1 MARLREIEAYRKRL
15 SKIARPSELSSEV
28 IGAVVTV
35 RSGHEDHTGTLVAV
49 QHALGMGLCGPVI
62 YTEVKLCP
70 ACVHRSGGDQCFPPS
85 RLPWL
90 PVQWLTGSPVRNGD
104 AEEPRARPVLGA
116 LGS

>member
-15 SKIARPSELSSEV
+15 SKIVRPRELSSEV

-35 RSGHEDHTGTLVAV
+35 RSDYEDHTGTLVAV
-49 QHALGMGLCGPVI
+49 QHALGLGMFGPVI

-70 ACVHRSGGDQCFPPS
+70 ACVHRSGGDQCPPPS

-90 PVQWLTGSPVRNGD
+90 PVQWLPGSPVRNGD
-104 AEEPRARPVLGA
+104 EDPQ
-116 LGS
+116 